1 MFNNFG
7 QYIVDLYNNV
17 PSVIYEGL
25 VSVFCIGTVLILAF
39 IGFRRG
45 SKYIAGLLLVEY
57 VFLLFCVIVFL
68 RVASDVISGHN
79 FHPFWSYAAIL
90 QGRYFLI
97 VEKIMNV
104 VVFMPV
110 GLLLGVSMRGKKAD
124 LGWKGGWLIAFLF
137 GFCISVSIETL
148 QYFTHRGFSEFDD
161 VFHNTL
167 GCVIGY
173 GMWKVVNAFV
183 VKIYHN

>member
-68 RVASDVISGHN
+68 IVASDVISGHN